1 MRALGRFV
9 AALCGVVALGAV
21 PAAWL
26 EPRPSLSAR
35 DAAAFAVNALAA
47 AGVPGGHV
55 DDVAARTFVPQ
66 GSGGARRAWVATV
79 DVQGATVELWIDR
92 ARGEALRIDDRGGG
106 GYLLSDQQIRAIP
119 GPHSYPAL
127 DRRIRRNVLA
137 SVASVLAACV
147 AAWFVYLFRRPTPR
161 WR

>member
-26 EPRPSLSAR
+26 QARPVLDAH
-35 DAAAFAVNALAA
+35 DAAAFAVNALAS
-47 AGVPGGHV
+47 AGIPGGHV
-55 DDVAARTFVPQ
+55 TDVEAETFVPQ
-66 GSGGARRAWVATV
+66 GAGGARRAWVATV
-79 DVQGATVELWIDR
+79 DVQGATVALWIDR
-92 ARGEALRIDDRGGG
+92 TRGEALRIDDRGGS

-119 GPHSYPAL
+119 GRHSYPAL
-127 DRRIRRNVLA
+127 DARIRRNVL
-137 SVASVLAACV
+137 VTIASVLAACV
-147 AAWFVYLFRRPTPR
+147 AAWLAYQFRRPIPR